1 MLSTSTSRASASIE
15 RGPSGRAVAEVIAP
29 DLLNAIQDHLN
40 MERQA
45 HASYFAAA
53 IWFAE
58 RELRGFSKFFRDESS
73 SEHEHAAKFAEYIIA
88 RGQSVSLKA
97 VEAPLQIWESPED
110 VMASAFQMEVDVTS
124 SLQQLYSMA
133 ERVTDTRTTV
143 FLDPMV
149 EMQTQSEHEFAHLLG
164 RVKFADNQAAALL
177 LIDTELDQ
185 GNNKPASLQG

>member
-1 MLSTSTSRASASIE
+1 MQA
-15 RGPSGRAVAEVIAP
+15 
-29 DLLNAIQDHLN
+29 HLN

-58 RELRGFSKFFRDESS
+58 RELRGFSRFFRDESN

-88 RGQSVSLKA
+88 RGQSVALH
-97 VEAPLQIWESPED
+97 VVDAPLQSWASPAA
-110 VMASAFQMEVDVTS
+110 VMATAFQMEVDVTA
-124 SLQQLYSMA
+124 SLQQLYSIA
-133 ERVTDTRTTV
+133 ERVSDTRTTV

-177 LIDTELDQ
+177 LIDNELYQ

>member
-1 MLSTSTSRASASIE
+1 MLSTTNSNPTSSIVY
-15 RGPSGRAVAEVIAP
+15 GPAGRAIAEAIDS

-58 RELRGFSKFFRDESS
+58 RELRGFSGFFRDESN
-73 SEHEHAAKFAEYIIA
+73 SEHEHAAKFAEYIIT
-88 RGQSVSLKA
+88 RGQSVALKA
-97 VEAPLQIWESPED
+97 VDAPLQSWASPAD
-110 VMASAFQMEVDVTS
+110 VMASAFQMEVDVTA

-133 ERVTDTRTTV
+133 ERTSDTRTTV

-149 EMQTQSEHEFAHLLG
+149 ELQTQSEHEFAHLLG

-177 LIDTELDQ
+177 LIDNELDE
-185 GNNKPASLQG
+185 GKNKPASLQA